1 MLAPLIIIYD
11 NNLCNLLLYW
21 LQHCTFFFLY
31 KLIPPNFSLK
41 WTELSMKLYFRDSLF
56 LQLLSKLSPRPRR
69 YWHFFPCFFFFLLR
83 NIFRVFLWNHKA
95 LNLDFLFKKEAKPR
109 LSENQTT
116 LRDLTSRKMPNIM
129 KLVIKIARAGSMTI
143 AGDEYVCQGF
153 PDIVINR
160 LRCLNAAYNKF
171 RNEGN
176 FLALCFVL
184 YWTSCCTS
192 ENTQGSQQKAT
203 EDKW

>member
-1 MLAPLIIIYD
+1 
-11 NNLCNLLLYW
+11 
-21 LQHCTFFFLY
+21 
-31 KLIPPNFSLK
+31 
-41 WTELSMKLYFRDSLF
+41 
-56 LQLLSKLSPRPRR
+56 
-69 YWHFFPCFFFFLLR
+69 
-83 NIFRVFLWNHKA
+83 
-95 LNLDFLFKKEAKPR
+95 
-109 LSENQTT
+109 
-116 LRDLTSRKMPNIM
+116 M